1 MHLAHDSEFGAV
13 QYQAIQDASHLCED
27 DGGKETLSR
36 DAHWFPV
43 KASDAYAFFWVVIKR
58 VVAAAGNV
66 FPLVESP
73 IALEAG

>member
-1 MHLAHDSEFGAV
+1 
-13 QYQAIQDASHLCED
+13 
-27 DGGKETLSR
+27 
-36 DAHWFPV
+36 V